1 MTKIFI
7 ADDHVLIREGLK
19 KLLRDEFDL
28 TVVGEARLA
37 SEILGGIKK
46 SGCDILVLDLALPD
60 KPGLDVLK
68 EVKTTF
74 PKVHVLILSTYPE
87 DRFAIRMLKAG
98 ADGYLSKD
106 SAGEELA
113 LALHRIA
120 TGRKYF
126 SDAVSQDLA
135 LTVRDGANS
144 LPHEILSDREFEV
157 LCLIGS
163 GKSISDIAAT
173 LHLSVSTVNTHRLH
187 ILEKMNMETNAQ
199 LMRYTLEN
207 KLVD

>member
-1 MTKIFI
+1 M
-7 ADDHVLIREGLK
+7 K

-28 TVVGEARLA
+28 TIVGEARLA
-37 SEILGGIKK
+37 SEILPGIKK
-46 SGCDILVLDLALPD
+46 AACDILVLDLALPD

-68 EVKTTF
+68 EVKTVF
-74 PKVHVLILSTYPE
+74 PKVRVLILSTFPE
-87 DRFAIRMLKAG
+87 DRFALRMLKAG

-113 LALHRIA
+113 VALHRIA
-120 TGRKYF
+120 GGRKYF
-126 SDAVSQDLA
+126 SDAVSQELA
-135 LTVRDGANS
+135 QTVREGKNCF
-144 LPHEILSDREFEV
+144 PHEILSDREFEV

-163 GKSISDIAAT
+163 GKSITEIAAN
-173 LHLSVSTVNTHRLH
+173 LNLSVSTVNTHRLH

-207 KLVD
+207 KLID

>member
-74 PKVHVLILSTYPE
+74 PKVRVLILSTYPE

-106 SAGEELA
+106 SAGEELVV
-113 LALHRIA
+113 ALHRIA
-120 TGRKYF
+120 NGRKYF

-163 GKSISDIAAT
+163 GKSISDIAAA

-187 ILEKMNMETNAQ
+187 ILEKMNMGTNAQ